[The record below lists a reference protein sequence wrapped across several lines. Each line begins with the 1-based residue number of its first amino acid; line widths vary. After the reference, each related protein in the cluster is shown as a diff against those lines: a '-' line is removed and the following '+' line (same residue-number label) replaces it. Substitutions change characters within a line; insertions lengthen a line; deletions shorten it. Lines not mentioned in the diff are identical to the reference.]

1 MYLFVFLQA
10 DDGIRDRVAYRG
22 LGYVYKSQGAFSY
35 VLLMNQGF
43 DLVQHQ
49 IGLLQA
55 LHQHRELLGFAEE
68 AYCHANYRHVFFAL

>member
-1 MYLFVFLQA
+1 
-10 DDGIRDRVAYRG
+10 
-22 LGYVYKSQGAFSY
+22 
-35 VLLMNQGF
+35 MNQGF

-55 LHQHRELLGFAEE
+55 LHQHSELFGFVQE